1 MPPKYG
7 EIRPLAGRKA
17 GKDARIKARGRVIPG
32 FVRQMRRTR
41 RRAPLPFQGKRKYFS
56 EL

>member
-32 FVRQMRRTR
+32 FVGQMRRTR